1 MIQYYITI
9 ADIINE
15 NLSSKWFMS
24 CFFFFKTNKC
34 VDDLNRISCIWS
46 IFFMSLKMGDGG
58 YFKTVP
64 IGNRVQ
70 YHMSEKHLEKK
81 EVSLSLW

>member
-15 NLSSKWFMS
+15 NLSSKWLMS
-24 CFFFFKTNKC
+24 CFFLRQTS
-34 VDDLNRISCIWS
+34 VLMIWTESCAFDQF
-46 IFFMSLKMGDGG
+46 FFMSLKMGDGG

-70 YHMSEKHLEKK
+70 CHMSEKHLEKK